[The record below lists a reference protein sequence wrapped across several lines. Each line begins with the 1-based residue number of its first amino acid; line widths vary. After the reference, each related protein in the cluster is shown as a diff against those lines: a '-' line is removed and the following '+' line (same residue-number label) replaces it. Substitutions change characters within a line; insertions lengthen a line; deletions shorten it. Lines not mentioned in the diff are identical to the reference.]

1 MNSNEALENVQ
12 YIKNMLFQSR
22 NDQMHRN
29 FGQMIVWGI
38 LVTISCYVGAY
49 LNFAHLIDYQV
60 VVWVICFSIGI
71 SYSVYDSRKYYKKI
85 KVLNTISK
93 MFATLWNASYVVFFL
108 VSFVPVLTGKIPV
121 NDITVQ
127 IISFIL
133 AINYT
138 VVAVAF
144 QIKPVYVSAAVFYL
158 SGILSYFV
166 PFELFDLMFG
176 TAMLIGQV
184 LPSLYLKYTTRE
196 EFHQ

>member
-1 MNSNEALENVQ
+1 MDSNEALENVQ
-12 YIKNMLFQSR
+12 YIKNMLTQTRTDSLDR
-22 NDQMHRN
+22 NV
-29 FGQMIVWGI
+29 GQMIVWGI
-38 LVTISCYVGAY
+38 LVTISCYIRAY
-49 LNFAHLIDYQV
+49 LNFVHLIDYQV
-60 VVWVICFSIGI
+60 AVWVICFVIGI

-93 MFATLWNASYVVFFL
+93 MFATLWYASYVVFIL
-108 VSFVPVLTGKIPV
+108 VCFVPVLIGKIPV
-121 NDITVQ
+121 NDISVP

-144 QIKPVYVSAAVFYL
+144 QIKPVYVSSAVFYL
-158 SGILSYFV
+158 CGILSYFI

-184 LPSLYLKYTTRE
+184 LPSLYLKYSNE
-196 EFHQ
+196 EFH